1 MQSRLIHKGAFLL
14 LVALAVAAL
23 TGCGGG
29 EDSASAAEGE
39 TVTVKRLDKL
49 EDGVRAQVGQW
60 VVDVPVAE
68 GDTPAFTVS
77 KIIAPPGNANFGF
90 QNSTGVQHNLVIEEV
105 GGGSIDTP
113 ITRDTKGKSLWLRSS
128 LFEGKKYVF
137 YCAIHRA
144 EGMEGTIVVDP
155 SLSAESLKPYVK
167 SR

>member
-1 MQSRLIHKGAFLL
+1 MQARLIRKGAFLL
-14 LVALAVAAL
+14 LVALVVTAAL
-23 TGCGGG
+23 AGCGGG
-29 EDSASAAEGE
+29 EDATGASEGE

-49 EDGVRAQVGQW
+49 RNGVRAQVGQW

-105 GGGSIDTP
+105 GGGSIDTA
-113 ITRDTKGKSLWLRSS
+113 ISRNTHGKSLWLRSS

-144 EGMEGTIVVDP
+144 EGMEGTIIVDP
-155 SLSAESLKPYVK
+155 KLSAEDLKPY
-167 SR
+167 